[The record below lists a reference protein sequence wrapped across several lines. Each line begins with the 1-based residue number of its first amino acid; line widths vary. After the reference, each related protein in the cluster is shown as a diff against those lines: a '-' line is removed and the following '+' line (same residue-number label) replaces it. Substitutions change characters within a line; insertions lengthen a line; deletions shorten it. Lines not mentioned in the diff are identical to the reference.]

1 MALNP
6 LLPLISIRLLIF
18 LVALAQPIQTKYI
31 PIGSSLTANSK
42 NSKWVSS
49 NGDFAFGFY
58 PVTPSVYLVGVWFDS
73 ISDKTLAWIV
83 KTGNRGLTVE
93 EGSTLQLS
101 AVGLHL
107 LDSTR
112 TRLWAS
118 SYAESVNLSAAA
130 FLDTGNFV
138 LINSTES
145 YVWQSFDFPT
155 DTLLPGQVFKW
166 KSTMYS
172 KASATNYSSGRF
184 ELVLQEDGNL
194 VLYPVERVG
203 EQQGAYWSSNT
214 YHYSDNPINLFF
226 DESGDLYLKN
236 DTRIE
241 NITDGN
247 IEGGRYL
254 RRVTL
259 DSDGILRMYVW
270 NAEGDTSWSSE
281 WEAVTD
287 PCSQVKGQCGRNGV
301 CQVSSMNQPLCV
313 CPPGF
318 HFTDKDDHFR
328 GCTTNSPAGQ
338 SCSERAVMLKL
349 DNTDWTTDISYATD
363 LSNDYMVLDNVTEIE
378 CKKACIDDCLCTVVT
393 FEGLLC
399 HKKRLPLIDGYQAPE
414 VRTKT
419 FVKVKGDAHSPP
431 ISNQAPLPR
440 LPNEGTKKGKVEQRL
455 VIGIS
460 LMGCSSALVAASIL
474 IIWLCWCGR
483 GKLEDEDEEG
493 LAAFAYKD
501 IEFATGGFKEVLGR
515 GAFGQVYKGTLPDG
529 SAIAVK
535 TLDKLLSECLAEK
548 QFRTEMSVIGMSHHK
563 NLVQIYGFC
572 DQDSHKLLVY
582 EYVTNGSLDST
593 LFVDNG
599 FLSWRTRVQIA
610 TGTARGIL
618 YLHEECAAQVV
629 HCDIKPQNILL
640 DDNYNPK
647 ISDFGLAKLMKAEQ
661 TRTFTG
667 ARGTKGYVAP
677 EWYKNMAITVKVDVY
692 SFGVMLLEIICC
704 RETIKLEAPENEI
717 FLSEWVYE
725 CLKHNSLDKLVEK
738 QRSEGIIVDS
748 TQLERMVL
756 VGLWCIQEN
765 PALRPSMKKV
775 VQMLEG
781 TVEIA
786 LPPSPE
792 SFISLL

>member
-1 MALNP
+1 MA
-6 LLPLISIRLLIF
+6 
-18 LVALAQPIQTKYI
+18 A
-31 PIGSSLTANSK
+31 
-42 NSKWVSS
+42 
-49 NGDFAFGFY
+49 
-58 PVTPSVYLVGVWFDS
+58 
-73 ISDKTLAWIV
+73 
-83 KTGNRGLTVE
+83 
-93 EGSTLQLS
+93 
-101 AVGLHL
+101 L
-107 LDSTR
+107 LDS
-112 TRLWAS
+112 
-118 SYAESVNLSAAA
+118 
-130 FLDTGNFV
+130 GNFV
-138 LINSTES
+138 LINPTEGN
-145 YVWQSFDFPT
+145 VWQSFDFLT
-155 DTLLPGQVFKW
+155 DTLLPGQMLKW
-166 KSTMYS
+166 KSVMYS

-203 EQQGAYWSSNT
+203 EEQGAYWSSGT
-214 YHYSDNPINLFF
+214 YKYSDNPINLIF
-226 DESGDLYLKN
+226 DESGELYLKN

-241 NITDGN
+241 NITDGET
-247 IEGGRYL
+247 EGGRFL

-259 DSDGILRMYVW
+259 NSDGILGMYIW
-270 NAEGDTSWSSE
+270 NADGDTSWYPLWQS
-281 WEAVTD
+281 VTD
-287 PCSQVKGQCGRNGV
+287 PCSEVKGQCGRNGI
-301 CQVSSMNQPLCV
+301 CQISSLNQPLCV

-318 HFTDKDDHFR
+318 HFTDKEDHFR
-328 GCTTNSPAGQ
+328 GCSPNSPPGQ
-338 SCSERAVMLKL
+338 SCSASAVMYKL
-349 DNTDWTTDISYATD
+349 DKTDWTTEGNHLTD
-363 LSNDYMVLDNVTEIE
+363 LSNDYMVLDNTTETE
-378 CKKACIDDCLCTVVT
+378 CKKACMDDCMCTVVT
-393 FEGLLC
+393 FEDRLC
-399 HKKRLPLIDGYQAPE
+399 HKKRLPLIDGYQELSVSAI
-414 VRTKT
+414 T
-419 FVKVKGDAHSPP
+419 FVKVKEEDSSPP

-440 LPNEGTKKGKVEQRL
+440 LPNEVSKKGKVDQRL

-483 GKLEDEDEEG
+483 VKLADADEEG
-493 LAAFAYKD
+493 LAAFSYKD
-501 IEFATGGFKEVLGR
+501 IEFATGGFREEIGS
-515 GAFGQVYKGTLPDG
+515 GAFGRVYKGTLTDS

-535 TLDKLLSECLAEK
+535 TLDKLLPDGLADK

-572 DQDSHKLLVY
+572 DQDAHKLLVY
-582 EYVTNGSLDST
+582 EYVTNGSLDRA
-593 LFVDNG
+593 LFVDRG

-618 YLHEECAAQVV
+618 YLHEECTEQVV

-677 EWYKNMAITVKVDVY
+677 EWHKNIAITVKVDVY

-704 RETIKLEAPENEI
+704 RKTINLDAPENEM
-717 FLSEWVYE
+717 FLSQWVYE

-738 QRSEGIIVDS
+738 QRSEGIVIDS

-756 VGLWCIQEN
+756 VGLWSIQEN
-765 PALRPSMKKV
+765 PSLRPSMKKV

-786 LPPSPE
+786 LPPSPD

>member
-6 LLPLISIRLLIF
+6 LLPLISSRLLIF

-42 NSKWVSS
+42 NSKWISP

-73 ISDKTLAWIV
+73 ISDKTLAWTV

-93 EGSTLQLS
+93 EGSTRQLS

-112 TRLWAS
+112 TPLWAS
-118 SYAESVNLSAAA
+118 TYAENVNLSTAA

-138 LINSTES
+138 LI
-145 YVWQSFDFPT
+145 
-155 DTLLPGQVFKW
+155 GHVFKW
-166 KSTMYS
+166 KSTIYS

-203 EQQGAYWSSNT
+203 EEQGAYWSSKT
-214 YHYSDNPINLFF
+214 YQYSDNPINLIF
-226 DESGDLYLKN
+226 DESGELYLEN

-241 NITDGN
+241 NITDGET
-247 IEGGRYL
+247 EGSRYL

-259 DSDGILRMYVW
+259 NSDGILGMYIW
-270 NAEGDTSWSSE
+270 NADGDTSWYPLWQS
-281 WEAVTD
+281 VTD
-287 PCSQVKGQCGRNGV
+287 PCSQVKGQCGRNGI
-301 CQVSSMNQPLCV
+301 CQISSLNQPLCV

-318 HFTDKDDHFR
+318 HFTDKEDHFR
-328 GCTTNSPAGQ
+328 GCSPNSPPGQ
-338 SCSERAVMLKL
+338 SCSASAVMYKL
-349 DNTDWTTDISYATD
+349 DSTDWTIDYLTD
-363 LSNDYMVLDNVTEIE
+363 LSNDYMVLDNVTETE
-378 CKKACIDDCLCTVVT
+378 CKKACMDDCMCTVVT
-393 FEGLLC
+393 FEDRLC
-399 HKKRLPLIDGYQAPE
+399 HKKRLPLIDGYQE
-414 VRTKT
+414 LSVSTKT
-419 FVKVKGDAHSPP
+419 FVKVKGDVHSPP

-460 LMGCSSALVAASIL
+460 LMGSSSALVAASIL
-474 IIWLCWCGR
+474 IIWLSRCGR
-483 GKLEDEDEEG
+483 GKHEDEDEQG

-501 IEFATGGFKEVLGR
+501 REFATGGFKEELGR
-515 GAFGQVYKGTLPDG
+515 GAFGQVK
-529 SAIAVK
+529 
-535 TLDKLLSECLAEK
+535 
-548 QFRTEMSVIGMSHHK
+548 
-563 NLVQIYGFC
+563 
-572 DQDSHKLLVY
+572 
-582 EYVTNGSLDST
+582 
-593 LFVDNG
+593 
-599 FLSWRTRVQIA
+599 
-610 TGTARGIL
+610 
-618 YLHEECAAQVV
+618 
-629 HCDIKPQNILL
+629 
-640 DDNYNPK
+640 
-647 ISDFGLAKLMKAEQ
+647 
-661 TRTFTG
+661 
-667 ARGTKGYVAP
+667 
-677 EWYKNMAITVKVDVY
+677 
-692 SFGVMLLEIICC
+692 
-704 RETIKLEAPENEI
+704 TIKLEAPENDI
-717 FLSEWVYE
+717 FLSQWVYE